1 MGEKIDINRF
11 TGGMNQDFNPISQ
24 PDQSVRYML
33 NFVPLSKDG
42 NIASAINEN
51 GTVLLD
57 NVIFPAGFN
66 VIGYTILYDEI
77 IVVLAHEAGYS
88 QVGIIKQN
96 GVGDGYVPIA
106 PYDSALDTVPENNSE
121 LGFDLNYP
129 VDCIARKLI
138 NGSRRLYFTD
148 NYNPFG
154 FIDLDNPPKVG
165 NVKDSIGLVATQSFP
180 LISISEIKENS
191 ASTIRPGIVQ
201 FITRYVT
208 DGGGYTDFGIPCD
221 PIPMVIPNK
230 GVGVNNYHG
239 NFYEEG
245 IVPKN
250 IILKLENVDIK
261 YKELEIISI
270 YYQGSQSVFGAT
282 ICGRIPITS
291 ESLVFTYTGPN
302 TEESI
307 NLTREQLRKLPITY
321 NRAKCIE
328 QKNNTLFLSN
338 LSSRSSFDSDL
349 QKVANNIKVSYQI
362 EEHIF
367 NGRGDN
373 YISEN
378 TGFTMLGNPYRIPL
392 STSSGK
398 FAYGIGIN
406 MNKNVDPTTGNDVNN
421 YTVKTLGNNAIAKI
435 TITEDL
441 AHKIQAGDTIKITSY
456 DSTEYTFT
464 FITGIPVV
472 GSYDV
477 QIGTTQT
484 ETVFNLLDSI
494 KYKSIKYGKSEVP
507 FYAIRG
513 SHTVIGDTK
522 TTDIIFA
529 WADRNILAND
539 SYITSTSIDSTITNG
554 DFYGANTA
562 VSTMALSSVVVD
574 ENTISLGIPEYRFI
588 IQDID
593 SISITSPISD
603 ETLVESYYTG
613 ASYKIIRA
621 SSYNSSSA
629 ESDFT
634 DYINENIDFE
644 KKSYRRGEVY
654 SLGFFLLFKD
664 GTTSYTYHI
673 PGNKEYG
680 LQLGKNESTE
690 WDDYFSTISP
700 ISSKTVGT
708 YVSDQQYPQG
718 QNYPGNLDGDDKDSK
733 GVTGLFRNIRHHY
746 MPELIN
752 EPHFYQ
758 REGVTYIRMLGLN
771 FNLVTDFPEAIKN
784 DIAEVVFVR
793 ERRTEN
799 NKSIVAQGCINR
811 CVISADKFTN
821 NGEVDGELLTNGYKG
836 EDILDGYFA
845 TEMPFFNNLE
855 KIEYTGDFFSV
866 SGAHTNSGIAYPG
879 FDTEYHEQHPPEEG
893 ATYANGWKHA
903 TDILNNRGF
912 FHSPETNLL
921 TGFKPDSATLL
932 EQTIKPVMKLTG
944 NFKRINFDHDIWRR
958 ESTPTKGIDYLKYYM
973 YADYYQDYNSF
984 SIETLPSDALTINKA
999 RYAQANKLRIAAL
1012 EDSNLGLKTCTR
1024 WTQGGLEL
1032 ALDNNLPEQGGSKFK
1047 IVNDADLLMAG
1058 GLGPSGYSHSGS
1070 IEFINGGD
1078 AVSGTLNNYL
1088 YNIVKNISNQYGN
1101 IGGKEYIPISRN
1113 LYSEQTTFNSIFG
1126 GDTFI
1131 TKYSVNT
1138 GNLINYFPFDRKG
1151 GAATNRPFLC
1161 SSHEERGYGNIDRI
1175 TIGGEGEGNTPGK
1188 ACGWDF
1194 RSCFYFFVESEI
1206 NTYYR
1211 HKPITPTEYPTGGDP
1226 ITDEKQDYFP
1236 NTLDLGTM
1244 LMNFFPYL
1252 GEINA
1257 YNTQYSYENNVRTF
1271 FTKDSTTQVINK
1283 FENRT
1288 IWSEKAS
1295 NDDTL
1300 DSYRSILQSNYYD
1313 LPANTG
1319 PIWDTF
1325 VAYDTLFMHT
1335 PKSLWATYA
1344 EQAATLQGGN
1354 VSDIVLGTG
1363 NLFARP
1369 SQEVMTTKGGYGG
1382 TISQFGGSHT
1392 EIGYVFPDILQGK
1405 IFLLALDK
1413 SPYLKDLS
1421 LGMSTFFQNT
1431 LPEDII
1437 KFGNEF
1443 NYSGILNYGESNMDN
1458 PFIGKGICTGFD
1470 YRLHRIW
1477 ITKHNSFTISYST
1490 ILDKW
1495 YSFHTYQPQVYI
1507 SFDNR
1512 SLFQKDG
1519 SLYEMNIGEKGLY
1532 MDDIERKDS
1541 VLEIVCSKEMDNKV
1555 FENIIINS
1563 SSDDGKIRIKND
1575 NFAKLQVYTDRANS
1589 GVYNLTFPT
1598 KYLQFPENG
1607 EKFIKYKNEEYRI
1620 AVPRDAILD
1629 TGFEIDDI
1637 NNIQQ
1642 DQAPDKLIKAPR
1654 IKGQYAH
1661 FRFTYDNSLN
1671 YNFVL
1676 KLISIIFSANIR

>member
-1 MGEKIDINRF
+1 MGDKVDINRF

-42 NIASAINEN
+42 NITSVINEN

-57 NVIFPAGFN
+57 NVIFPTGFTVN
-66 VIGYTILYDEI
+66 GYTILYDEI
-77 IVVLAHEAGYS
+77 IVTLVHEEGYS

-96 GVGDGYVPIA
+96 GKGDGYIPIA
-106 PYDSALDTVPENNSE
+106 PYDSILDSVPENNSE
-121 LGFDLNYP
+121 LGFNINYP
-129 VDCIARKLI
+129 VDCVARKLI
-138 NGSRRLYFTD
+138 NGDRILYFTD
-148 NYNPFG
+148 NLNPFG
-154 FIDLDNPPKVG
+154 YINLDNPPKVG
-165 NVKDSIGLVATQSFP
+165 NVKSAINLVASQSFP
-180 LISISEIKENS
+180 IISISEIKENS
-191 ASTIRPGIVQ
+191 SSTIRPGIVQ

-239 NFYEEG
+239 NFYEDG

-250 IILKLENVDIK
+250 IILKLENVDTK
-261 YKELEIISI
+261 YKELEVISI

-282 ICGRIPITS
+282 MCGRIPITS
-291 ESLVFTYTGPN
+291 NTLSFTYIGP
-302 TEESI
+302 TTESI
-307 NLTREQLRKLPITY
+307 ELSREQLRKLPITY

-328 QKNNTLFLSN
+328 QKNNILFLSN
-338 LSSRSSFDSDL
+338 LSSRATFDSEL
-349 QKVANNIKVSYQI
+349 QKVANNVKVSYQI

-367 NGRGDN
+367 NGRGSN
-373 YISEN
+373 YISEE
-378 TGFTMLGNPYRIPL
+378 TGFAMLGNPYRIPL
-392 STSSGK
+392 EGSYGK
-398 FAYGIGIN
+398 YSRSIGIN
-406 MNKNVDPTTGNDVNN
+406 MNKNVDSDTGEDPTN
-421 YTVKTLGNNAIAKI
+421 YSLKLVGRNAICKI
-435 TITEDL
+435 KIIEDL
-441 AHKIQAGDTIKITSY
+441 VNKVQSGDTIKIISY
-456 DSTEYTFT
+456 DTTEYVFT
-464 FITGIPVV
+464 FVSSTPTTP
-472 GSYDV
+472 YEV
-477 QIGTTQT
+477 QIGADQNITGNNLV
-484 ETVFNLLDSI
+484 TVVNNLSI
-494 KYKSIKYGKSEVP
+494 KKGKTDIPFFIYKDGYIK
-507 FYAIRG
+507 
-513 SHTVIGDTK
+513 IGDIE
-522 TTDIIFA
+522 TTDLTFC
-529 WADRNILAND
+529 WADRNLAAND
-539 SYITSTSIDSTITNG
+539 SIIVSTSIASTITSN
-554 DFYGANTA
+554 DFYGASDLISIHTLDVA
-562 VSTMALSSVVVD
+562 TVD
-574 ENTISLGIPEYRFI
+574 EKTIILDLNEGIFI
-588 IQDID
+588 IPNLD
-593 SISITSPISD
+593 SISISTPIKD
-603 ETLVESYYTG
+603 ETLEEVYYTG
-613 ASYKIIRA
+613 SEYKIIGS
-621 SSYNSSSA
+621 SSYNSASA
-629 ESDFT
+629 ESAFT
-634 DYINENIDFE
+634 DYINENLDFQ

-673 PGNKEYG
+673 PGNKDYAVV
-680 LQLGKNESTE
+680 LGKNESSE
-690 WDDYFSTISP
+690 WEDYFGTISP
-700 ISSKTVGT
+700 TSSKTVGT
-708 YVSDQQYPQG
+708 YVSDQQYPQD
-718 QNYPGNLDGDDKDSK
+718 QNYPGNLDGDDNDSK
-733 GVTGLFRNIRHHY
+733 GPTGLFRNIRHHY

-752 EPHFYQ
+752 EPHFYN
-758 REGVTYIRMLGLN
+758 REGITYIRMMGLN
-771 FNLVTDFPEAIKN
+771 FDFQIDFPEELKT

-793 ERRTEN
+793 ERRTDVN
-799 NKSIVAQGCINR
+799 RSVVAQGCINR

-821 NGEVDGELLTNGYKG
+821 NGEVDGELILNGYNG

-855 KIEYTGDFFSV
+855 SV
-866 SGAHTNSGIAYPG
+866 NFEGWQLDISGSHTNSGIVYPG
-879 FDTEYHEQHPPEEG
+879 YISEYHEAYPPEEG
-893 ATYANGWKHA
+893 ATYANGWRHA
-903 TDILNNRGF
+903 TDILNKRGF

-921 TGFKPDSATLL
+921 TGYKPDPNSLL
-932 EQTIKPVMKLTG
+932 EQSIKPVMKLSG
-944 NFKRINFDHDIWRR
+944 NFKRINFAQDQWRY
-958 ESTPTKGIDYLKYYM
+958 ESTVYKGIDYMKHYM
-973 YADYYQDYNSF
+973 YADYYQDYNTYLP
-984 SIETLPSDALTINKA
+984 EVLPSNIITIKKA
-999 RYAQANKLRIAAL
+999 RFAEANKLRISPL
-1012 EDSNLGLKTCTR
+1012 DDTNIGLKTCTR

-1032 ALDNNLPEQGGSKFK
+1032 ALDTNLPEQGGSKFSAICGRSK
-1047 IVNDADLLMAG
+1047 NLTG
-1058 GLGPSGYSHSGS
+1058 GTDSSGYTLDSN
-1070 IEFINGGD
+1070 IEFEDGGI
-1078 AVSGTLNNYL
+1078 AISGNLHNYL
-1088 YNIVKNISNQYGN
+1088 YNIVRNISGQYGN
-1101 IGGKEYIPISRN
+1101 VGVKEYIPIGRN
-1113 LYSEQTTFNSIFG
+1113 QYTSQTVFNNVFG

-1151 GAATNRPFLC
+1151 DAAVNRPFKTT
-1161 SSHEERGYGNIDRI
+1161 SYEERGYGNIDGI
-1175 TIGGEGEGNTPGK
+1175 VIGGEGDGNDRGK

-1194 RSCFYFFVESEI
+1194 RSCFYFFVESDI

-1211 HKPITPTEYPTGGDP
+1211 HKPITPTEYPTDGDP
-1226 ITDEKQDYFP
+1226 VTDEKQDFFP

-1252 GEINA
+1252 GEVNA
-1257 YNTQYSYENNVRTF
+1257 YNTQYSYENNVKTF
-1271 FTKDSTTQVINK
+1271 FTKDSVAQVISK

-1313 LPANTG
+1313 LPSNTG

-1354 VSDIVLGTG
+1354 ISDVVLGTG

-1413 SPYLKDLS
+1413 GPYLKDIS

-1431 LPEDII
+1431 LPKDLI

-1443 NYSGILNYGESNMDN
+1443 DYSGILNYGESSIDN
-1458 PFIGKGICTGFD
+1458 PFIGKGMCTGFD

-1477 ITKHNSFTISYST
+1477 VTKHGSFTLSYST

-1495 YSFHTYQPQVYI
+1495 YSFHSYQPQVYI
-1507 SFDNR
+1507 AFDNR
-1512 SLFQKDG
+1512 SLFVKDG
-1519 SLYEMNIGEKGLY
+1519 SIYEMNIGDKGIY

-1541 VLEIVCSKEMDNKV
+1541 VLEIVCSKEMANKV

-1563 SSDDGKIRIKND
+1563 SSDNSKIRIKND

-1598 KYLQFPENG
+1598 QYLQFPENG

-1620 AVPRDAILD
+1620 AVPRDAVLD
-1629 TGFEIDDI
+1629 TNFEITDI

-1642 DQAPDKLIKAPR
+1642 DKVPDKLINAPR

-1676 KLISIIFSANIR
+1676 KLISIIFSTNIR

>member
-1 MGEKIDINRF
+1 MGDKVDINRF

-42 NIASAINEN
+42 NITSVINEN

-57 NVIFPAGFN
+57 NVIFPTGFTVN
-66 VIGYTILYDEI
+66 GYTILYDEI
-77 IVVLAHEAGYS
+77 IVTLAHEEGYS

-96 GVGDGYVPIA
+96 GKGDGYIPIA
-106 PYDSALDTVPENNSE
+106 PYDSILDSVPENNSE
-121 LGFDLNYP
+121 LGFNINYP
-129 VDCIARKLI
+129 VDCVARKLI
-138 NGSRRLYFTD
+138 NGDRILYFTD
-148 NYNPFG
+148 NLNPFG
-154 FIDLDNPPKVG
+154 YINLDNPPKVG
-165 NVKDSIGLVATQSFP
+165 NVKSAINLVASQSFP
-180 LISISEIKENS
+180 IISISEIKENS
-191 ASTIRPGIVQ
+191 SSTIKPGIVQ

-239 NFYEEG
+239 NFYEDG

-250 IILKLENVDIK
+250 IILKLENVDTK
-261 YKELEIISI
+261 YKELEVISI

-282 ICGRIPITS
+282 MCGRIPITS
-291 ESLVFTYTGPN
+291 NTLSFTYTGP
-302 TEESI
+302 TTESI
-307 NLTREQLRKLPITY
+307 ELSREQLRKLPITY

-328 QKNNTLFLSN
+328 QKNNILFLSN
-338 LSSRSSFDSDL
+338 LSSRATFDSEL
-349 QKVANNIKVSYQI
+349 QKVANNVKVSYQI

-367 NGRGDN
+367 NGRGSN

-378 TGFTMLGNPYRIPL
+378 TGFTILGNPFRIPY
-392 STSSGK
+392 TGSGGK
-398 FAYGIGIN
+398 YAYGIGIN
-406 MNKNVDPTTGNDVNN
+406 MNKLVDTVTGENTSN
-421 YTVKTLGNNAIAKI
+421 YTVKTLGNNAITKI

-441 AHKIQAGDTIKITSY
+441 IHKVQAGDTIKITSF
-456 DSTEYTFT
+456 DASEYTFT
-464 FITGIPVV
+464 FITGIPVA

-477 QIGTTQT
+477 HIGTTQT
-484 ETVFNLLDSI
+484 ETAINLVNTINGFSI
-494 KYKSIKYGKSEVP
+494 REGKNDVP
-507 FYAIRG
+507 FYAIKNA
-513 SHTVIGDTK
+513 HNVIGDIE

-529 WADRNILAND
+529 WSDRNVSAND
-539 SYITSTSIDSTITNG
+539 SYITSTTVDSTISNG
-554 DFYGANTA
+554 DFYGASTS
-562 VSTMALSSVVVD
+562 VSTLSLTIAEVD
-574 ENTISLGIPEYRFI
+574 ETTITLEIPEQHYI

-593 SISITSPISD
+593 SISITSPIKDS
-603 ETLVESYYTG
+603 TLIESYYTG
-613 ASYKIIRA
+613 SSYKIIR
-621 SSYNSSSA
+621 SSSANSSSIEA
-629 ESDFT
+629 DYT
-634 DYINENIDFE
+634 DYINENIDFQ

-673 PGNKEYG
+673 PGNKDYAVV
-680 LQLGKNESTE
+680 LGKNESSE
-690 WDDYFSTISP
+690 WEDYFGTISP
-700 ISSKTVGT
+700 TSSKTVGT
-708 YVSDQQYPQG
+708 YVSDQQYPQD
-718 QNYPGNLDGDDKDSK
+718 QNYPGNLDGDDKDSE
-733 GVTGLFRNIRHHY
+733 GPTGLFRNIRHHY

-752 EPHFYQ
+752 EPHFYN
-758 REGVTYIRMLGLN
+758 REGITYIRMMGLN
-771 FNLVTDFPEAIKN
+771 FDFQIDFPEELKT

-793 ERRTEN
+793 ERRTDVN
-799 NKSIVAQGCINR
+799 RSVVAQGCINR

-821 NGEVDGELLTNGYKG
+821 NGEVDGDLITNGYNG

-855 KIEYTGDFFSV
+855 KIEYTGDFFDV

-879 FDTEYHEQHPPEEG
+879 FDTEYHEQNPPEEG
-893 ATYANGWKHA
+893 ANYANGWRHA
-903 TDILNNRGF
+903 TDILNKRGF

-921 TGFKPDSATLL
+921 TGYKPDPNSLL
-932 EQTIKPVMKLTG
+932 EQSIKPVMKLSG
-944 NFKRINFDHDIWRR
+944 NFKRINFAQDQWRY
-958 ESTPTKGIDYLKYYM
+958 ESTVTKGIDYMKHYM
-973 YADYYQDYNSF
+973 YADYYQDYTTF
-984 SIETLPSDALTINKA
+984 IPEVLPNTPTVIKKA
-999 RYAQANKLRIAAL
+999 RFDQANKLRISAL
-1012 EDSNLGLKTCTR
+1012 EDNNSGLKTSTR
-1024 WTQGGLEL
+1024 WTQGGLEI

-1058 GLGPSGYSHSGS
+1058 ANGPSGYNLSGR
-1070 IEFINGGD
+1070 IEFMDGGD
-1078 AVSGTLNNYL
+1078 AISGILNNYL
-1088 YNIVKNISNQYGN
+1088 YNIVRNISGQYGN
-1101 IGGKEYIPISRN
+1101 VGAKEYIPIGRN
-1113 LYSEQTTFNSIFG
+1113 QYTSQTVFNNVFG

-1151 GAATNRPFLC
+1151 HAAVNRPFKTT
-1161 SSHEERGYGNIDRI
+1161 SYEERGYGNIDGI
-1175 TIGGEGEGNTPGK
+1175 VIGGKGDGNDPGK

-1194 RSCFYFFVESEI
+1194 RSCFYFFVESDI

-1211 HKPITPTEYPTGGDP
+1211 HKPITPTEYPTDGDP
-1226 ITDEKQDYFP
+1226 VTDERQDFFP

-1252 GEINA
+1252 GEVNA
-1257 YNTQYSYENNVRTF
+1257 YNTQYSYENNVKTF
-1271 FTKDSTTQVINK
+1271 FTKDSVAQVISK

-1313 LPANTG
+1313 LPSNTG

-1354 VSDIVLGTG
+1354 ISDVVLGTG

-1477 ITKHNSFTISYST
+1477 VTKHGSFTLSYST

-1495 YSFHTYQPQVYI
+1495 YSFHSYQPQVYI
-1507 SFDNR
+1507 AFDNR
-1512 SLFQKDG
+1512 SLFVKDG
-1519 SLYEMNIGEKGLY
+1519 SIYEMNIGDKGIY

-1541 VLEIVCSKEMDNKV
+1541 VLEIVCSKEMTNKV

-1563 SSDDGKIRIKND
+1563 SSDNSKIRIKND

-1598 KYLQFPENG
+1598 QYLQFPENG

-1620 AVPRDAILD
+1620 AVPRDAVLD
-1629 TGFEIDDI
+1629 TNFEITDI

-1642 DQAPDKLIKAPR
+1642 DKVPDKLINAPR

-1676 KLISIIFSANIR
+1676 KLISIIFSTNIR